1 MRGLS
6 ILLLAFAL
14 MASFVTPTLAGPDED
29 RTAAEKLI
37 QDGLS
42 LARTKKFRDAVKKFE
57 DAYKLYPHPEIQH
70 NLARAHEELGE
81 LTRAY
86 DYFSAALQNDYA
98 FAPDG
103 RLRLARID
111 AELRKTHARLVV
123 RTTPSQS
130 RVVLT
135 YPTGTE
141 LTHTQSPFATWAPA
155 GKSRLVGT
163 NPNFKTTELAVDL
176 VAGEDRVVSFV
187 LQPIPRQGFI
197 QLSINVAGAAV
208 TLAGTPVGKS
218 PLGSVTYDAGVYDLE
233 VRLKGYKPH
242 RESVAVVVDQVTSL
256 NVVLMP
262 EIAGDTPLVET
273 SSGSSWLGW
282 AFIGTGV
289 VAGGAAA
296 YLQFVKALP
305 AENDAEAL
313 DPGPATD
320 AEYNRLI
327 RRAEGFQTAAI
338 VTAIVG
344 GALVGT
350 GIILLATDSGGE
362 PEPSTGLLFTP
373 TFAVSPSSAF
383 VGGHLRF

>member
-6 ILLLAFAL
+6 ILLLALAL
-14 MASFVTPTLAGPDED
+14 TASFTMPALAGPEED
-29 RTAAEKLI
+29 RAAAEKLV

-57 DAYKLYPHPEIQH
+57 EAFKLYPHPEIQH

-103 RLRLARID
+103 RQRLSRID
-111 AELRKTHARLVV
+111 AELRKTHARLIV

-135 YPTGTE
+135 YPSGTE
-141 LTHTQSPFATWAPA
+141 VTHTSSPFATWAPT
-155 GKSRLVGT
+155 GKTRLIGT
-163 NPNFKTTELAVDL
+163 NPNFKTTELSVDL
-176 VAGEDRVVSFV
+176 VAGEDREVSLV

-197 QLSINVAGAAV
+197 QLSINVAGASV
-208 TLAGTPVGKS
+208 TLAGTPIGKS

-242 RESVAVVVDQVTSL
+242 RESVAVAVDQVTSL
-256 NVVLMP
+256 NVVLVP
-262 EIAGDTPLVET
+262 DSEDVTPPGEA

-282 AFIGTGV
+282 TFVGTGV

-296 YLQFVKALP
+296 YLQFGQALP
-305 AENDAEAL
+305 AEDQAEAL
-313 DPGPATD
+313 DPGPDTD
-320 AEYNRLI
+320 AQYNRLI
-327 RRAEGFQTAAI
+327 RKAEDFQTAAI

-344 GALVGT
+344 GALIGT
-350 GIILLATDSGGE
+350 GIVLLVTDSGGQ
-362 PEPSTGLLFTP
+362 PEPTTGLLFTP
-373 TFAVSPSSAF
+373 TFAISPGSAF
-383 VGGHLRF
+383 VGGQLRF